1 MDKGL
6 RQAILDALPRDPVA
20 SACLESL
27 QDGFTREDGLLLK
40 DGVVYVLADNGIKVR
55 ILEGHHDRRTAGHLG
70 QEKTLESVLR
80 DYFWPGMRGFINEY
94 VRTCDT
100 CARNKT
106 PRHHHHGQLQPLPI
120 PNGLWKSVSM
130 DFIVDLPPSLLEY
143 PRSVTQKIDL

>member
-1 MDKGL
+1 MLGIFARWVYEGGWVIVEGWGGL
-6 RQAILDALPRDPVA
+6 CAG
-20 SACLESL
+20 SL
-27 QDGFTREDGLLLK
+27 
-40 DGVVYVLADNGIKVR
+40 DNGIKVR